1 MTLVRLLIVTMTIT
15 LILLVTRGMVIPTGL
30 YAVAQA
36 QVANNTNK
44 TFLSQ
49 DLLDLPISTFAND
62 SLTWLNSF
70 DLKKCDLA
78 STGAN
83 TYFFLEPGYQLVLEG
98 REDGKPIQHT
108 IRALNETKLVNGTE
122 TRIVEEKTIEDGS
135 LVEISNNYFAIC
147 SQTSDAFYFGEDTDF
162 YENGKII
169 SHNGSW
175 KAGNDNAG
183 AGMIMPGKVE
193 IGLKYFQ
200 ELAKGIDEGR
210 AEIVSL
216 NDVVDTP
223 AGKFDRVMKTE
234 ETSPLEPGIKE
245 YKFYAPG
252 IGLIQDD
259 KLKLVNFTLP
269 NIS

>member
-1 MTLVRLLIVTMTIT
+1 MTLDRLLIVTITMT
-15 LILLVTRGMVIPTGL
+15 LILLVIREMFIPID
-30 YAVAQA
+30 AVAQV
-36 QVANNTNK
+36 QIVNNTNR
-44 TFLSQ
+44 TSLSQ
-49 DLLDLPISTFAND
+49 GLQDLPISTSANN
-62 SLTWLNSF
+62 SMAWLNSF
-70 DLKKCDLA
+70 DLEKCDLA

-83 TYFFLEPGYQLVLEG
+83 TYFVLEPGYQLVLEG
-98 REDGKPIQHT
+98 HEDGNPIQHT
-108 IRALNETKLVNGTE
+108 ITVLNETKLVNGTE
-122 TRIVEEKTIEDGS
+122 TRIVEEKTIEDGN
-135 LVEISNNYFAIC
+135 LAEISNNYFAIC
-147 SQTSDAFYFGEDTDF
+147 GQTSDAFYFGEDTDF

-175 KAGNDNAG
+175 KAGNDSAR

-223 AGKFDRVMKTE
+223 AGKFDRVLKTE
-234 ETSPLEPGIKE
+234 ETSPLEPGKKE

-259 KLKLVNFTLP
+259 ELKLVNFTLP

>member
-1 MTLVRLLIVTMTIT
+1 MTLDRLLTVTMTMT
-15 LILLVTRGMVIPTGL
+15 LILLVIREMFIPIGID
-30 YAVAQA
+30 AGA
-36 QVANNTNK
+36 QVQIVNNTNR
-44 TFLSQ
+44 TSLSQ
-49 DLLDLPISTFAND
+49 GLQDLPISTSANN
-62 SLTWLNSF
+62 SMAWLNSF
-70 DLKKCDLA
+70 DLEKCDLA

-83 TYFFLEPGYQLVLEG
+83 TYFALEPGYQLVLEG
-98 REDGKPIQHT
+98 HEDGNPIQHT
-108 IRALNETKLVNGTE
+108 ITVLNETKLVNGTE
-122 TRIVEEKTIEDGS
+122 TRIVEEKTIEDGN
-135 LVEISNNYFAIC
+135 LAEISNNYFAIC
-147 SQTSDAFYFGEDTDF
+147 GQTSDAFYFGEDTDF

-175 KAGNDNAG
+175 KAGNDSAR

-223 AGKFDRVMKTE
+223 AGKFDRVLKTE
-234 ETSPLEPGIKE
+234 ETSPLEPGKKE

-259 KLKLVNFTLP
+259 ELKLVNFTLP